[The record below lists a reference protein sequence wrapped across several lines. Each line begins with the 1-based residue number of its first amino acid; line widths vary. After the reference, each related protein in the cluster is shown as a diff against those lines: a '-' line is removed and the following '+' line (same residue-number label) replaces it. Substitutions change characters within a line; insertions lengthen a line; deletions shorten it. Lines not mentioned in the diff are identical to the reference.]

1 MSVRRKNLK
10 PFVSIARQRGS
21 FLLEAVAA
29 IIFFAAIM
37 MGYARLKINLAE
49 SEVNEA
55 VGEQIKII
63 QSGVN
68 SYVSEKR
75 KILISSAT
83 PAVSGFANPMNPTMT
98 ELTNDTS
105 GVSYIPP
112 GYAPANVLGMLFT
125 VNVTRVPNGCT
136 PGTNCTDVTALITSG
151 APSGPL
157 IDPGSGYVNV
167 QRVGHLAQVV
177 GADAAFSD
185 KTSPSVLKG
194 ITGVWPIS
202 NPLGSVAGVLVMR
215 AGYGSVGYMS
225 LDYLMPRD
233 GSKQFTGDINFGG
246 NSILNVNNVTAAG
259 NVTGSKFT
267 PTALVNVGAPCTPV
281 NATTVGTDGIYK
293 YNVICRTGTWSI
305 SGPPFANAND
315 ACPTNGMYASGPS
328 NGMLLVC
335 RGNRFLPVSSLTP
348 SSVER
353 GSQVVSDGDIVVKPV
368 CDTGGTAT
376 YKLVVVQTAV
386 GYSASPPIES
396 NVLSASSI
404 SSTQWQISYKV
415 KDSVGNVFSATNYG
429 LQGVI
434 YTNCTYP

>member
-1 MSVRRKNLK
+1 MSTQRRKIR
-10 PFVSIARQRGS
+10 FWVSRRRQKGS
-21 FLLEAVAA
+21 FLLEAGVA
-29 IIFFAAIM
+29 IVFFALVM

-83 PAVSGFANPMNPTMT
+83 PTVTGFANPLAPTMT
-98 ELTNDTS
+98 ELTNDTLGS
-105 GVSYIPP
+105 SYIPP

-125 VNVTRVPNGCT
+125 VTVTRIPSGCT
-136 PGTNCTDVTALITSG
+136 PGTNCTDVTALITSS
-151 APSGPL
+151 APAGPL

-167 QRVGHLAQVV
+167 QRVGHLAQII

-185 KTSPSVLKG
+185 TTSPSALKG
-194 ITGVWPIS
+194 ITGVWPIA
-202 NPLGSVAGVLVMR
+202 NPLGSVAGALVMR

-233 GSKQFTGDINFGG
+233 GSKQFTGDINFGA
-246 NSILNVNNVTAAG
+246 NSILNANNITAAG
-259 NVTGSKFT
+259 NVTGSQFT
-267 PTALVNVGAPCTPV
+267 PTALVNVGTPCTPV

-315 ACPTNGMYASGPS
+315 ACPTNGMYAAGPT
-328 NGMLLVC
+328 NGMLLIC
-335 RGNRFLPVSSLTP
+335 RGNVFLPVSSLTP
-348 SSVER
+348 SNVEKA
-353 GSQVVSDGDIVVKPV
+353 SQVVSDGDVVTKPV

-376 YKLVVVQTAV
+376 YKLVIVQTTV

-396 NVLSASSI
+396 NVLSAASI

-415 KDSVGNVFSATNYG
+415 KDSVGNVFSATTYG